1 VQAFEG
7 ITLIIILMIIVNA
20 IGMGIFS
27 SMIHNL
33 LSEWK
38 TREEKQALET
48 EMTKKDAEL
57 QNPAKIQQMKGMMNG
72 G

>member
-1 VQAFEG
+1 
-7 ITLIIILMIIVNA
+7 
-20 IGMGIFS
+20 
-27 SMIHNL
+27 MIHNL